1 MMVTL
6 CCCMMKYIDNAEV
19 KIEDDLCRLY
29 LLRIASR
36 WLIFLVYERLR
47 LEAAL
52 LIFGIGLEI
61 DG

>member
-1 MMVTL
+1 
-6 CCCMMKYIDNAEV
+6 MMKYIDNAEV
-19 KIEDDLCRLY
+19 KIEGDLCRLY